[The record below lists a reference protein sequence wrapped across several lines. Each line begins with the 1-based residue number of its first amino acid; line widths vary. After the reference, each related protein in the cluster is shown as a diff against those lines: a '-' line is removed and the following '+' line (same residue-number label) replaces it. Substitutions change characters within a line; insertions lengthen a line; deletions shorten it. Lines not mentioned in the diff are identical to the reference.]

1 LRSARAV
8 LILAAVQRA
17 IGDST
22 IARLTEVVKVG
33 LDLRRRL
40 EVVAR
45 AEGREAASLAKLVLR
60 EAVEERE
67 AALSIRT
74 DPR

>member
-1 LRSARAV
+1 MRSAAAV
-8 LILAAVQRA
+8 LILAPVSRSA
-17 IGDST
+17 GDST
-22 IARLTEVVKVG
+22 IVSLTEVVKVG
-33 LDLRRRL
+33 VDLRRRL

-45 AEGREAASLAKLVLR
+45 AEGRDAASLAKLVLR

-67 AALSIRT
+67 AALSIRP

>member
-60 EAVEERE
+60 EAVEERV